1 LDLEDNFWAGG
12 VARIGR
18 IEFLPIKCEALSSN
32 PNTASKKQPQK
43 KLKKN

>member
-1 LDLEDNFWAGG
+1 VPLDLEDNFWAGG

-32 PNTASKKQPQK
+32 PILLPKNNH
-43 KLKKN
+43 KKN